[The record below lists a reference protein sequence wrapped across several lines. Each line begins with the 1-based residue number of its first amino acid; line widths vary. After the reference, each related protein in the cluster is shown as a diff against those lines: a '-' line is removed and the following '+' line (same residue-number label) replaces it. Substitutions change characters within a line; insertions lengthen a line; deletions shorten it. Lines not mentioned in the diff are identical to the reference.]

1 MRRLERANPGL
12 CLGGRHPRMPPW
24 DLIFS
29 PFLVFGLNVLLRA
42 EPDVFFLITPRRF
55 VELDCQALETGFD
68 FP

>member
-1 MRRLERANPGL
+1 
-12 CLGGRHPRMPPW
+12 MPPW